1 MDRGAQ
7 IGKVATQTG
16 LSIDTIRFYERE
28 GLSPEPH
35 RSEGGYRLYH
45 QPEIEQLQFI
55 RKAQE
60 LGFSLQEIREL
71 LIISNEQIEACNHVH
86 DLIEHKLSTVRGKL
100 KELARLER
108 HLKAALAKCTE
119 TLSHS
124 ADQQHE
130 RCPVIEQIN
139 RNKSEV
145 KR

>member
-1 MDRGAQ
+1 
-7 IGKVATQTG
+7 VAHRLAKWQLRPG
-16 LSIDTIRFYERE
+16 SASIPSDFMSERACRQN
-28 GLSPEPH
+28 PH

-108 HLKAALAKCTE
+108 HLKGALAKCTE